1 MLRRHTHHID
11 LATVRA
17 AGRTNIGE
25 TMSLKIR
32 RLLLS
37 AGAIAL
43 ITAGVIGWQPGSG
56 GYQQAQAATDY
67 QQLQKFSRV
76 MEMVRQAYVEE
87 VGDEKLI
94 DGALTGLLASLD
106 PHSTYMDK
114 EMFKQMNVETS
125 GEFGGLG
132 IEISAA
138 EGGIRIVSPI
148 EDTPAYRA
156 GIKAGDLIIKIN
168 EQLAR
173 DMSLAEAVKTMRGK
187 PGSDIT
193 LTIFREGE
201 GAPLI
206 IKIVRA
212 VIKVN
217 PVKGDLLAPGYAYLR
232 ITQFQERTGELLDKQ
247 IRELKKRSGGSLSG
261 AVLDLRNN
269 PGGLL
274 NQAVEVSD
282 AFLNSGN
289 IVSTKSRAGKNMTF
303 DAQKGDKLDGLPLI
317 VLINHGSASASEIV
331 AGALQDHHRGVL
343 LGTRSF
349 GKGSVQSVVPLS
361 DGTAIK
367 VTTALY
373 YTPSGRSIQATG
385 IEPDIKVEQVV
396 VKAAD
401 KSDKKNPLPSVF
413 EADLKGHL
421 ANGNHNKKSKKA
433 NEPAPTG
440 DASDKM
446 KERLPLDTQLQRALD
461 LLRGLH
467 ALKG

>member
-1 MLRRHTHHID
+1 MSLTLRR
-11 LATVRA
+11 V
-17 AGRTNIGE
+17 
-25 TMSLKIR
+25 
-32 RLLLS
+32 LLS
-37 AGAIAL
+37 ASAVSLLAV
-43 ITAGVIGWQPGSG
+43 AVVAWQPGSG
-56 GYQQAQAATDY
+56 YQQADAATDY

-87 VGDEKLI
+87 VSDEKLI
-94 DGALTGLLASLD
+94 DGALTGMLASLD
-106 PHSTYMDK
+106 PHSTYLDK
-114 EMFKQMNVETS
+114 EMFKQMNVDTT

-156 GIKAGDLIIKIN
+156 GIKAGDLIIKIDD
-168 EQLAR
+168 ELAR
-173 DMSLAEAVKTMRGK
+173 DLSLAEAVKKMRGK
-187 PGSDIT
+187 PGTSIT
-193 LTIFREGE
+193 LTIFRQGE
-201 GAPLI
+201 DAP
-206 IKIVRA
+206 KEVAIVRA
-212 VIKVN
+212 VIKVKS
-217 PVKGDLLAPGYAYLR
+217 VKGDLLAPGYAYLR
-232 ITQFQERTGELLDKQ
+232 ITQFQERTDTLLRQQ
-247 IRELKKRSGGSLSG
+247 ISELKKQSGGKLAG

-282 AFLNSGN
+282 MFLDKGN
-289 IVSTKSRAGKNMTF
+289 IVSTKSRAGKSMSF
-303 DAQKGDKLDGLPLI
+303 DAQPGDELDGLPLI
-317 VLINHGSASASEIV
+317 VLINNGSASASEIV
-331 AGALQDHHRGVL
+331 SGALQDHHRAVL

-385 IEPDIKVEQVV
+385 IDPDIIVEQQL
-396 VKAAD
+396 VKPVAQD
-401 KSDKKNPLPSVF
+401 KPEIPSVS
-413 EADLKGHL
+413 ESNLKGHL
-421 ANGNHNKKSKKA
+421 SNGNHGKPTAKKA
-433 NEPAPTG
+433 PEATG
-440 DASDKM
+440 DASDEM
-446 KERLPLDTQLQRALD
+446 KKRLELDTQLQRALD